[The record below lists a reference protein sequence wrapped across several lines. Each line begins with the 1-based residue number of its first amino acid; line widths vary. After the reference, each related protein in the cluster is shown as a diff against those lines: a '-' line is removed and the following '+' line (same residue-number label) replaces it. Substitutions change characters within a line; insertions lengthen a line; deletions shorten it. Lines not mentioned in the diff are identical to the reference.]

1 MTEFLLAAGSA
12 LWLGVLTSI
21 SPCPLATN
29 IAAISYIGRRVDN
42 TRHVLLAGLLYTIG
56 RVVAYVGLAFL
67 LVSTAL
73 SVPGVSQFLQKY
85 MHLLLGP
92 TLIIVG
98 MFLVGLIEINIGG
111 GGVSESVKQRV
122 DRLGIWG
129 ALALGVLFALAF
141 CPTSAALF
149 FGNVMASLS
158 AGSTILLPLLYGIGT
173 ALPVIGFAVLIAARL
188 QEARGGIQCRKQ
200 NRTLGSPGNRW
211 PGLGGRLLLDH
222 TVSPVTKA
230 AEERRCNCEQ
240 LDLNA
245 LGRKRPFAAAA
256 VAFTALS
263 SPSFDLASGASP
275 ASTSA
280 VTWVALA
287 VLP

>member
-42 TRHVLLAGLLYTIG
+42 TRHVLLAGLLYTLG

-98 MFLVGLIEINIGG
+98 MFLVGLIQINIGG

-122 DRLGIWG
+122 DRLGVWG
-129 ALALGVLFALAF
+129 ALALGILFALAF

-173 ALPVIGFAVLIAARL
+173 ALPVIGFAVLIA
-188 QEARGGIQCRKQ
+188 
-200 NRTLGSPGNRW
+200 LGSKK
-211 PGLGGRLLLDH
+211 LG
-222 TVSPVTKA
+222 
-230 AEERRCNCEQ
+230 E
-240 LDLNA
+240 
-245 LGRKRPFAAAA
+245 
-256 VAFTALS
+256 AFTAVSKTERWARL
-263 SPSFDLASGASP
+263 G
-275 ASTSA
+275 TGG
-280 VTWVALA
+280 V
-287 VLP
+287 VLVVGCFLTIQSLL

>member
-1 MTEFLLAAGSA
+1 MTEILLAAGSA

-42 TRHVLLAGLLYTIG
+42 TRHVLLAGLLYTTG

-98 MFLVGLIEINIGG
+98 MFLVGLIEINFGG

-122 DRLGIWG
+122 DRLGVWG

-149 FGNVMASLS
+149 FGNVMASLFGRFDDS
-158 AGSTILLPLLYGIGT
+158 APAALRHRDRT
-173 ALPVIGFAVLIAARL
+173 ARHRI
-188 QEARGGIQCRKQ
+188 C
-200 NRTLGSPGNRW
+200 
-211 PGLGGRLLLDH
+211 
-222 TVSPVTKA
+222 
-230 AEERRCNCEQ
+230 
-240 LDLNA
+240 
-245 LGRKRPFAAAA
+245 
-256 VAFTALS
+256 
-263 SPSFDLASGASP
+263 
-275 ASTSA
+275 SA
-280 VTWVALA
+280 DCTWL
-287 VLP
+287 

>member
-111 GGVSESVKQRV
+111 GGVSDSVKQRV

-173 ALPVIGFAVLIAARL
+173 ALPVIGFAMLIALGSKKLGETFNAVSKAERWARL
-188 QEARGGIQCRKQ
+188 GTGGAILVVGCFL
-200 NRTLGSPGNRW
+200 TLQS
-211 PGLGGRLLLDH
+211 LL
-222 TVSPVTKA
+222 
-230 AEERRCNCEQ
+230 
-240 LDLNA
+240 
-245 LGRKRPFAAAA
+245 
-256 VAFTALS
+256 
-263 SPSFDLASGASP
+263 
-275 ASTSA
+275 
-280 VTWVALA
+280 
-287 VLP
+287 